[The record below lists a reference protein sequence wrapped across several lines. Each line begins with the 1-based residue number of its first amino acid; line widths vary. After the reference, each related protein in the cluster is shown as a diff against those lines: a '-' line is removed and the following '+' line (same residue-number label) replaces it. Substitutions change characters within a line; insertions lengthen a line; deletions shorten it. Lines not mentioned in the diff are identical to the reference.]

1 MGMVLGKHRADT
13 PEDFDR
19 ADDPDNPSPSRTD
32 RRSRRRAKAKSTG
45 PRLLRPEE
53 RRQLEHTRSGR
64 ETGSKAGLPTSN

>member
-13 PEDFDR
+13 PEDSDR

-53 RRQLEHTRSGR
+53 RRQLEHKNGQGTV
-64 ETGSKAGLPTSN
+64 SKAGSPTSS